1 MKVQE
6 LMKYLEKMPLDT
18 DIQIVDPVV
27 GEPGDIDHV
36 YYFKADKT
44 CWICVADALEDE
56 GVEDW
61 EGDPTDD
68 TQELS
73 SRATGVV
80 LETSCAVVEKEPQ
93 YCELKVREA

>member
-1 MKVQE
+1 
-6 LMKYLEKMPLDT
+6 
-18 DIQIVDPVV
+18 
-27 GEPGDIDHV
+27 
-36 YYFKADKT
+36 
-44 CWICVADALEDE
+44 LEDE